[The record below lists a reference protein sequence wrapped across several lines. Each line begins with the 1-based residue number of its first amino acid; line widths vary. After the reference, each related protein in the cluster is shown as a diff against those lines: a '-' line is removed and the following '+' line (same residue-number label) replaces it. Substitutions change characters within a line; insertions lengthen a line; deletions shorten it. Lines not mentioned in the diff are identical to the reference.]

1 MKRTVLSTGLALTLF
16 AASACRGGG
25 GNSAQPAD
33 DTGAIK
39 IGVFADFS
47 GATSAAGQATKNGV

>member
-16 AASACRGGG
+16 AASACRGG